1 MTIRIAIAGYGNLGR
16 GVEIAVHNSPDM
28 QLAGIFTRRDPA
40 TLAPQVTGVPV
51 YGWNDLAGGRDDV
64 DVLILCGGSK
74 TDLPVQGPELAR
86 NFHTVDSFDTH
97 AEMPNY
103 FSSVDA
109 AAREGGNVS
118 LIATGWD
125 PGLFS
130 INRVMAEA
138 VVPSGASY
146 TFWGRGL
153 SQGHSDA
160 VRRVPGVAGGVQ
172 YTIPSEDV
180 LNQVRAGQQPEVSA
194 AQRHRRECFVVL
206 EDGADA
212 NAVAAEIK
220 NMPNY
225 FADYDT
231 AVHFITAEE
240 LERDHAAMPHGGT
253 VMRSGTTGAAD
264 AAGGENA
271 QVVEYTLKLG
281 HNPQFTSSVLVAY
294 ARAVHRLARVGDSGA
309 KTVFDIAPGLISP
322 KTPEELRRDYL

>member
-16 GVEIAVHNSPDM
+16 GVELAVRAASDM
-28 QLAGIFTRRDPA
+28 TLTGVFTRRDPA
-40 TLAPQVTGVPV
+40 TVAPQLETTSVF
-51 YGWNDLAGGRDDV
+51 GWKDLTSGRDDV

-74 TDLPVQGPELAR
+74 SDLPQQGPELAR
-86 NFHTVDSFDTH
+86 LFNTVDSFDTH
-97 AEMPNY
+97 AEVPKY
-103 FSSVDA
+103 FSIMDD
-109 AAREGGNVS
+109 AAREGSNVA

-138 VVPSGASY
+138 VVPQGVSY

-180 LNQVRAGQQPEVSA
+180 LAAVRQGAQPELSA
-194 AQRHRRECFVVL
+194 PQRHRRECFVVL

-212 NAVAAEIK
+212 EEVAAEIK
-220 NMPNY
+220 NMPHY
-225 FADYDT
+225 FTDYET
-231 AVHFITAEE
+231 VVHFISAEE

-253 VMRSGTTGAAD
+253 VLRSGVTGGIDAD
-264 AAGGENA
+264 ENT
-271 QVVEYTLKLG
+271 QVLEYTLKLG
-281 HNPQFTSSVLVAY
+281 HNPQFTASVLVAY
-294 ARAVHRLARVGDSGA
+294 ARAVYRMARDGAVGA
-309 KTVFDIAPGLISP
+309 KTVFDVAPGWISP
-322 KTPEELRRDYL
+322 LNPAELRAGYL